1 MVVDGTDVPDTILV
15 LSEYPEMVG
24 KRGGEMMFIAGF
36 AVGLLAG
43 WAVVLSGVVFAIVMD
58 EHDIEEVDEWGKPTW
73 VGKERE

>member
-1 MVVDGTDVPDTILV
+1 
-15 LSEYPEMVG
+15 
-24 KRGGEMMFIAGF
+24 MMFIAGF